1 MKKFLNILS
10 KILKYAD
17 ELNDL
22 IKKLE
27 AKKEVK

>member
-22 IKKLE
+22 IEKLE
-27 AKKEVK
+27 AKKVVK